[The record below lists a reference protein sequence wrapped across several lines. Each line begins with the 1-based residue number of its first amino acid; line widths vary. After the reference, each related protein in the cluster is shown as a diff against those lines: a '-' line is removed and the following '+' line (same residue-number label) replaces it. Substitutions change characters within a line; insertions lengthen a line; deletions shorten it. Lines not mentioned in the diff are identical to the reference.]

1 MSGNDRAEL
10 TELMHRFAAGIDE
23 RDWVKYRS
31 VFTDEID
38 LDYSSWRPESVG
50 RWRADDWVARGLQ
63 IFPGLTFSRHTL
75 SNHVI
80 SIDGDDAVLRVNVCA
95 EHVIVDGNRTDIFT
109 LNGCYNDRCVR
120 TDDGWRISVKQLI
133 VQWCTG
139 DDDVMSRARARAALL
154 LEGSA

>member
-1 MSGNDRAEL
+1 MSDDDRAEL

-38 LDYSSWRPESVG
+38 LDYSSWRPDSVG

-75 SNHVI
+75 TNHVI
-80 SIDGDDAVLRVNVCA
+80 SVDDDDAVVSVNVCA
-95 EHVIVDGNRTDIFT
+95 EHVIVDGNRTDVFT
-109 LNGCYNDRCVR
+109 LNGYYNDRCVR
-120 TDDGWRISVKQLI
+120 TDDGWRIAVKQLI
-133 VQWCTG
+133 VQWCSG
-139 DDDVMSRARARAALL
+139 DVDVMSRARARAALL
-154 LEGSA
+154 LDGSE